1 MGKPLV
7 AAALGAVVLTLTA
20 SGAIS
25 APTTRI
31 SVATG
36 GGQANGNSV
45 APAISGDGRYVAFY
59 STATNLVSGDTNR
72 ARDVFVRDLQTG
84 ATTRVSVASDGAQ
97 ANSDSFAPAISRDG
111 RYVVFSSS
119 ASNLVAGDTNNAND
133 IFLRDRVANTT
144 TRISVGVGGAQPNS
158 GSYAPAISADGNVVA
173 YESDATNLI
182 TGDTNGVRDV
192 FVYDRTAGTTTRV
205 SVSSTGAEG
214 DAPSQQAALNA
225 DGSVVAFSSFADN
238 LIPVDENFTAD
249 IFVYQRQTGTT
260 TRVSVYNGG
269 FEADGNSFHPTLS
282 ADGRLVAFESDS
294 FNLAWNDPD
303 EGFDIYVYDR
313 QADVIASASVDDA
326 GNMGDDTSTWPS
338 MTPDGRYVAYAT
350 DATDIV
356 PGDLNGARDIVLY
369 DRLSGAANRL
379 SLGNS
384 GAEADSDS
392 SHPSISDDGT
402 LVAYE
407 SNASNLVP
415 GDSNR
420 ATDIFLRDTTLNPP
434 PVPRC
439 VVPPVVGQR
448 LAAARKRIAR
458 ANCRVGRVRK
468 AHVRSKRQVGRVIAQ
483 SPKPGTRRA
492 AGTRVSLVV
501 GRR

>member
-1 MGKPLV
+1 
-7 AAALGAVVLTLTA
+7 
-20 SGAIS
+20 
-25 APTTRI
+25 
-31 SVATG
+31 
-36 GGQANGNSV
+36 
-45 APAISGDGRYVAFY
+45 
-59 STATNLVSGDTNR
+59 
-72 ARDVFVRDLQTG
+72 
-84 ATTRVSVASDGAQ
+84 
-97 ANSDSFAPAISRDG
+97 
-111 RYVVFSSS
+111 
-119 ASNLVAGDTNNAND
+119 
-133 IFLRDRVANTT
+133 
-144 TRISVGVGGAQPNS
+144 
-158 GSYAPAISADGNVVA
+158 VVA

-384 GAEADSDS
+384 GAEADGDS

-439 VVPPVVGQR
+439 VVPRVVGQR

-458 ANCRVGRVRK
+458 ANCRVGRSVRPMWG
-468 AHVRSKRQVGRVIAQ
+468 RSGRSDERIAQ
-483 SPKPGTRRA
+483 SPKPERPRRRHA
-492 AGTRVSLVV
+492 SQPRRGSPQPQAVRLVSAV
-501 GRR
+501 

>member
-1 MGKPLV
+1 
-7 AAALGAVVLTLTA
+7 VVLTLTA

-45 APAISGDGRYVAFY
+45 SPEISGDGRFVAFY

-72 ARDVFVRDLQTG
+72 KRDVFVRDLQTG
-84 ATTRVSVASDGAQ
+84 A
-97 ANSDSFAPAISRDG
+97 
-111 RYVVFSSS
+111 
-119 ASNLVAGDTNNAND
+119 
-133 IFLRDRVANTT
+133 
-144 TRISVGVGGAQPNS
+144 
-158 GSYAPAISADGNVVA
+158 
-173 YESDATNLI
+173 
-182 TGDTNGVRDV
+182 
-192 FVYDRTAGTTTRV
+192 
-205 SVSSTGAEG
+205 
-214 DAPSQQAALNA
+214 
-225 DGSVVAFSSFADN
+225 
-238 LIPVDENFTAD
+238 
-249 IFVYQRQTGTT
+249 T

-303 EGFDIYVYDR
+303 EGFDIYIYDR
-313 QADVIASASVDDA
+313 QADVIASMSVDDA
-326 GNMGDDTSTWPS
+326 GNMGNDTSTWPS

-356 PGDLNGARDIVLY
+356 PDDLNGTRDIVLY

-384 GAEADSDS
+384 GAEADGDG
-392 SHPSISDDGT
+392 SHPSISDDST

-415 GDSNR
+415 GDSNADR
-420 ATDIFLRDTTLNPP
+420 AGELPSRPGP
-434 PVPRC
+434 QGPRE
-439 VVPPVVGQR
+439 VE
-448 LAAARKRIAR
+448 
-458 ANCRVGRVRK
+458 
-468 AHVRSKRQVGRVIAQ
+468 
-483 SPKPGTRRA
+483 A
-492 AGTRVSLVV
+492 AGRTSDRAEPEARNAPRRRHAGQP
-501 GRR
+501 GRGSPLADCC